1 MSLIILS
8 IELLYKLYNDKKLNV
23 KNKNLLCAIIFFI
36 SISNYI
42 NEFINIFF

>member
-23 KNKNLLCAIIFFI
+23 KNKNLLCSIIFFI